1 MRYIRYACIAIF
13 GVALIVIAL
22 ANRQMVTVKM
32 LPSELNSVAALN
44 PGYEVPLFV
53 VMFGGILAGLVL
65 GFLWEYIREH
75 KERAARRT
83 SGARARPAAGRAA
96 ASQDRAAQAGR

>member
-65 GFLWEYIREH
+65 GFL
-75 KERAARRT
+75 
-83 SGARARPAAGRAA
+83 
-96 ASQDRAAQAGR
+96 